1 MAGTRLEAVEGLV
14 RELLREEAPSR
25 IAALTE
31 ELFQAAG
38 SIAEEG
44 RSAVLGEPQPLGPLP
59 LSSPTQAMGVS
70 RPPCHTA
77 APAHGGA
84 CSSSSPW
91 VPSVEAEEV
100 AISLWN
106 WAVTKHMGSVL
117 NDEQRAKLRFVA
129 CRLVCLCEG
138 SDPPEETIR
147 RQILMSMKTGKG
159 WIDIGKA
166 DLADGF
172 LEIAM
177 NSIEKLYAKLLNGS
191 DGEADIYVHKADV
204 EKNLFK
210 VISYQA
216 ESAVAQR
223 DFEKAVTCV
232 QRCKDMLIK
241 LPKET
246 CYLSILC
253 YNFGVETYEWKRFEQ
268 SSFWLSQSYDIGK
281 MNMKYSV
288 GKEMQAKVLR
298 LLATAYLEWDCNL
311 YLEKAL
317 KAISLANQE
326 NLHPAG
332 LLLKVKILL
341 KSGASDED
349 ISSATAEFMHHDFSL
364 DFCLNIA
371 KLLLEHGRESVGFD
385 FLKSIP
391 ERYES
396 SPDLGKI
403 ALLHLE
409 FLLQNKRELLAKQK
423 VEDIIIGHY
432 TGKQL
437 LPEALNQL
445 HIILWDRAAKH
456 YEAKNYSEALHWYNY
471 SVSFYIPGQ
480 VDQNLAKLQRN
491 IASCY
496 LHLKQVDKAKE
507 AVKEAERCDPDSIFT
522 KFSVYK
528 IAVMEKDTDKA
539 VEAVTEMGKLAEKPS
554 QDEDSLKVDESTGTN
569 LLSLAAQIALENEQ
583 RVVAIKALE
592 YLSEHLQD
600 CQQLFAALKCLVRI
614 MLSKFTAENEEDR
627 DEDIKSMITYFTLAH
642 KRLAASLTE
651 EKFTEDMRI
660 LEAQWFRKVAW
671 NLAVQFKGYP
681 EKMRDFFL
689 LSFKLSQFCPSDK
702 AVLIAQKTCLLMATA
717 LDLEMGRQQ
726 ATPSEQM
733 ELLTQALQHLQAC
746 KEIWK
751 VLKLTGDFAK
761 DPTDTLLLLYEF
773 EARSKLNDPT
783 LYSLMESVW
792 EQPQIE
798 VKTLEII
805 ASLAMEAPAR
815 YPVLCKRALKSALNL
830 HRKQTVIDAVKFS
843 KCLNSLINL
852 TLPTGL
858 TDLDACVLQEVWG
871 YFEDALGVVSSTD
884 AYPEMEI
891 LWLMTRAWNTG
902 IFQYTIGKY
911 KEAEQWCGL
920 GMRFLSHLG
929 SLKKS
934 YEGHMIRLYSEV
946 LDKLDRVKVFI
957 PNENE
962 NDNHNC
968 KKEDSRVSWKCFAE

>member
-1 MAGTRLEAVEGLV
+1 MAGVRLAAVGGSACRGARAASPVSAWAAGCSAVYYAPLLSCLTELV
-14 RELLREEAPSR
+14 QELLREEAPSR
-25 IAALTE
+25 IAALTD

-38 SIAEEG
+38 SISEEDGSAAE
-44 RSAVLGEPQPLGPLP
+44 VEPRPPGLVP
-59 LSSPTQAMGVS
+59 LSSPPEEMGVS
-70 RPPCHTA
+70 CAPHHTA
-77 APAHGGA
+77 ALAQ
-84 CSSSSPW
+84 
-91 VPSVEAEEV
+91 VEES

-106 WAVTKHMGSVL
+106 WAVTKHTGSVV

-138 SDPPEETIR
+138 SDPPEATIR

-166 DLADGF
+166 DLADEF

-177 NSIEKLYAKLLNGS
+177 TSIEKLHVKLLKGS
-191 DGEADIYVHKADV
+191 DGEADIHVHKADV

-210 VISYQA
+210 VLSYQA
-216 ESAVAQR
+216 ESAVAQG
-223 DFEKAVTCV
+223 DFQKAVMCM
-232 QRCKDMLIK
+232 QRCKDMLMK

-253 YNFGVETYEWKRFEQ
+253 YNFGVETYEWKRYEQ

-281 MNMKYSV
+281 MDMKYSV

-298 LLATAYLEWDCNL
+298 LLATAYFEWDCNL
-311 YLEKAL
+311 YLDKAL
-317 KAISLANQE
+317 QAISLANKE

-332 LLLKVKILL
+332 CFLKVKILL

-349 ISSATAEFMHHDFSL
+349 INSAVAEFLHHEMSL
-364 DFCLNIA
+364 DFCLNTA

-385 FLKSIP
+385 FLKSVR
-391 ERYES
+391 ERFES

-403 ALLHLE
+403 ILLHID

-423 VEDIIIGHY
+423 VEEIIIGHY

-471 SVSFYIPGQ
+471 SVSFYTPGQ
-480 VDQNLAKLQRN
+480 IDQNLAKLQRN
-491 IASCY
+491 MASCY
-496 LHLKQVDKAKE
+496 LRLKQVDKAKE
-507 AVKEAERCDPDSIFT
+507 AVKEAERCDPNSIFT
-522 KFSVYK
+522 KFNVYK

-539 VEAVTEMGKLAEKPS
+539 VEAVIEMGKLAEKSS
-554 QDEDSLKVDESTGTN
+554 QHDKLGVDENTGTN

-583 RVVAIKALE
+583 QVVAIKALE

-600 CQQLFAALKCLVRI
+600 CRQLFAALKCLVRL
-614 MLSKFTAENEEDR
+614 MLSKVTAENEEKR
-627 DEDIKSMITYFTLAH
+627 DEDINAILTYLTL
-642 KRLAASLTE
+642 
-651 EKFTEDMRI
+651 
-660 LEAQWFRKVAW
+660 AW
-671 NLAVQFKGYP
+671 NLAVQLRGCP

-702 AVLIAQKTCLLMATA
+702 AVLMAQKTCLLMAA
-717 LDLEMGRQQ
+717 AVDLEMGRQQ
-726 ATPSEQM
+726 VTPSEQM
-733 ELLTQALQHLQAC
+733 ELLTQALQHLQTC

-783 LYSLMESVW
+783 LHNLMESVW

-805 ASLAMEAPAR
+805 ASLAMESPAR
-815 YPVLCKRALKSALNL
+815 YPVLCKKALKSALNL
-830 HRKQTVIDAVKFS
+830 HRKQTVIDAVKCS
-843 KCLNSLINL
+843 KCLHSLIDL
-852 TLPTGL
+852 SLPTGV
-858 TDLDACVLQEVWG
+858 TDLDACVLLEVWD
-871 YFEDALGVVSSTD
+871 YFEDALSVISSTD

-902 IFQYTIGKY
+902 IFQYTVGKY

-934 YEGHMIRLYSEV
+934 YEGHMIGLYSEV
-946 LDKLDRVKVFI
+946 LDKLDRAKGFL
-957 PNENE
+957 PNEE
-962 NDNHNC
+962 
-968 KKEDSRVSWKCFAE
+968 E

>member
-1 MAGTRLEAVEGLV
+1 VE
-14 RELLREEAPSR
+14 ES
-25 IAALTE
+25 
-31 ELFQAAG
+31 
-38 SIAEEG
+38 
-44 RSAVLGEPQPLGPLP
+44 
-59 LSSPTQAMGVS
+59 
-70 RPPCHTA
+70 
-77 APAHGGA
+77 
-84 CSSSSPW
+84 
-91 VPSVEAEEV
+91 

-106 WAVTKHMGSVL
+106 WAVTKHMGSVV

-138 SDPPEETIR
+138 SDPPEGTIR
-147 RQILMSMKTGKG
+147 RQILMCMKTGKG

-177 NSIEKLYAKLLNGS
+177 SSTEKLYAKLLKGS
-191 DGEADIYVHKADV
+191 DGEADIHVHKADV

-210 VISYQA
+210 VLSYRA
-216 ESAVAQR
+216 ESAVAQG
-223 DFEKAVTCV
+223 DFQKAMMCV
-232 QRCKDMLIK
+232 QRCKDMLMK

-253 YNFGVETYEWKRFEQ
+253 YNFGVETYEWKRYEQ

-281 MNMKYSV
+281 MDMKYSV

-298 LLATAYLEWDCNL
+298 LLATAYFEWDSNL
-311 YLEKAL
+311 YLDKAL

-332 LLLKVKILL
+332 CFLKIKILL

-349 ISSATAEFMHHDFSL
+349 INSAVAEFLHHKMSL
-364 DFCLNIA
+364 DFCLNTA

-385 FLKSIP
+385 FLKSVA
-391 ERYES
+391 EQFES

-403 ALLHLE
+403 TLLHIE

-423 VEDIIIGHY
+423 VEEIIIGHC

-437 LPEALNQL
+437 LPEALNRL
-445 HIILWDRAAKH
+445 HIILWDRAAKL
-456 YEAKNYSEALHWYNY
+456 YEAKSYSEALHWYNY
-471 SVSFYIPGQ
+471 SVSFYTPGQ
-480 VDQNLAKLQRN
+480 IDQNLAKLQRN
-491 IASCY
+491 MSSCY
-496 LHLKQVDKAKE
+496 LNLKQIDKAKE
-507 AVKEAERCDPDSIFT
+507 TVKEAERCDPNSIFT

-539 VEAVTEMGKLAEKPS
+539 VEAVIEMGKLAEKPS
-554 QDEDSLKVDESTGTN
+554 QYEDKLRVDENTGTN
-569 LLSLAAQIALENEQ
+569 LLSLAAQIALENQ
-583 RVVAIKALE
+583 QQIVAIKALE

-600 CQQLFAALKCLVRI
+600 CRQLFAALKCLVRL
-614 MLSKFTAENEEDR
+614 MLSKVMAENEE
-627 DEDIKSMITYFTLAH
+627 KSVTYVLNSTFSAAH
-642 KRLAASLTE
+642 KRLAESLTE
-651 EKFTEDMRI
+651 EKFTGDTRI
-660 LEAQWFRKVAW
+660 LDAHWFRKVAW
-671 NLAVQFKGYP
+671 NLAVQFRGYP

-702 AVLIAQKTCLLMATA
+702 AVLIAQKTCLLMAAA

-726 ATPSEQM
+726 VTPSKQT

-783 LYSLMESVW
+783 LYNLMESVW

-805 ASLAMEAPAR
+805 ASLAMESPAR
-815 YPVLCKRALKSALNL
+815 YPVLCKKALKSALNL

-843 KCLNSLINL
+843 KCLHSLINL
-852 TLPTGL
+852 SLPTGL
-858 TDLDACVLQEVWG
+858 TDLDACVLQEVWD
-871 YFEDALGVVSSTD
+871 YFEDALSIVSSTD

-902 IFQYTIGKY
+902 IFQYTVGKY

-920 GMRFLSHLG
+920 GMRFLNHLG

-934 YEGHMIRLYSEV
+934 YE
-946 LDKLDRVKVFI
+946 
-957 PNENE
+957 
-962 NDNHNC
+962 
-968 KKEDSRVSWKCFAE
+968 

>member
-1 MAGTRLEAVEGLV
+1 MRMGGFYLPCGLFTVQGWRCGVVPAMAGEPLAAVEGLV

-38 SIAEEG
+38 SISEEDGSAAEVEL
-44 RSAVLGEPQPLGPLP
+44 RLPGPMP
-59 LSSPTQAMGVS
+59 LSSTPEEMGVPRAS
-70 RPPCHTA
+70 HHRA
-77 APAHGGA
+77 ALAQ
-84 CSSSSPW
+84 
-91 VPSVEAEEV
+91 VEEG

-106 WAVTKHMGSVL
+106 WAVTKHAGSVV

-138 SDPPEETIR
+138 SDPPEGTIR
-147 RQILMSMKTGKG
+147 RRILMSMKTGKG

-166 DLADGF
+166 DLADRF

-177 NSIEKLYAKLLNGS
+177 SSIEKLYAKLLKGS
-191 DGEADIYVHKADV
+191 DGEADIHVHKADV

-210 VISYQA
+210 VLSYQA
-216 ESAVAQR
+216 ESSQPLASHNEAVAQG
-223 DFEKAVTCV
+223 DFQKAVMCM
-232 QRCKDMLIK
+232 QRCKDMLMK
-241 LPKET
+241 LPKEA

-253 YNFGVETYEWKRFEQ
+253 YNFGVETYEWKRYEE

-281 MNMKYSV
+281 MDMKYSV

-298 LLATAYLEWDCNL
+298 LLATAYFEWDCNL
-311 YLEKAL
+311 YLDQAL

-332 LLLKVKILL
+332 VFLKVKILL

-349 ISSATAEFMHHDFSL
+349 ISSAVAEFLHHELSL
-364 DFCLNIA
+364 DFCLNTA
-371 KLLLEHGRESVGFD
+371 KLLLEHGRESVVFD
-385 FLKSIP
+385 FLKSVP
-391 ERYES
+391 ERFES

-403 ALLHLE
+403 TLLHIE
-409 FLLQNKRELLAKQK
+409 FLLQNERELLAKQK
-423 VEDIIIGHY
+423 VEEIIVGHY

-456 YEAKNYSEALHWYNY
+456 YE
-471 SVSFYIPGQ
+471 
-480 VDQNLAKLQRN
+480 
-491 IASCY
+491 
-496 LHLKQVDKAKE
+496 
-507 AVKEAERCDPDSIFT
+507 
-522 KFSVYK
+522 
-528 IAVMEKDTDKA
+528 
-539 VEAVTEMGKLAEKPS
+539 
-554 QDEDSLKVDESTGTN
+554 
-569 LLSLAAQIALENEQ
+569 NEQ
-583 RVVAIKALE
+583 QVVAIKALE

-600 CQQLFAALKCLVRI
+600 CRQLFAALKCLVRLT
-614 MLSKFTAENEEDR
+614 LSKVMAENEEKR
-627 DEDIKSMITYFTLAH
+627 DEDINSMLTYLTLAH
-642 KRLAASLTE
+642 KRLAESFTE
-651 EKFTEDMRI
+651 RKFTGDMRI
-660 LEAQWFRKVAW
+660 LEAHWFRKVAW
-671 NLAVQFKGYP
+671 NLAVQFRGCP

-702 AVLIAQKTCLLMATA
+702 AVLIAQKTCLLMAA
-717 LDLEMGRQQ
+717 AVDLEMGRQEV
-726 ATPSEQM
+726 TRSEQT

-783 LYSLMESVW
+783 LHNLMESVW

-805 ASLAMEAPAR
+805 ASLAMESPAR
-815 YPVLCKRALKSALNL
+815 YPVLCKKALKSALNL

-843 KCLNSLINL
+843 KCLHSLINL
-852 TLPTGL
+852 SLPTGL
-858 TDLDACVLQEVWG
+858 TDLDACVLQEVWD
-871 YFEDALGVVSSTD
+871 YFEDALSIVSSTD

-902 IFQYTIGKY
+902 IFQYTVGKY

-920 GMRFLSHLG
+920 GMHFLNHLG

-934 YEGHMIRLYSEV
+934 YEGHFLAGAPTLIATQCSLAGVWNHHSFSFMHELAIR
-946 LDKLDRVKVFI
+946 
-957 PNENE
+957 
-962 NDNHNC
+962 
-968 KKEDSRVSWKCFAE
+968 SWLQLLWHFKYIS